1 MEEQAAPERTESPKQ
16 RKVKTGVNLRKSL
29 AIVPSLPAKV
39 CFILVNVLMFLS
51 YIQ

>member
-29 AIVPSLPAKV
+29 VKDNRDAEAMGGTPLP
-39 CFILVNVLMFLS
+39 FLGCGDAC
-51 YIQ
+51 